1 MQTLHVYYPI
11 FKKYNILYATFRI
24 PGKKKVQRRNTR
36 LLIFG
41 QKPGKQQQK
50 QNS

>member
-24 PGKKKVQRRNTR
+24 PGKKKKSTKKKYQITNFWSTTR
-36 LLIFG
+36 
-41 QKPGKQQQK
+41 KTTTKTK
-50 QNS
+50 